1 MAKFNMKEYENFMEE
16 EARQDRLQEELE
28 SKRQF
33 ETLGSEYDWHDYL
46 EKQEEERRREEFNH
60 YPEYDGYFDKDDFE
74 DDDCNEDGYDPD
86 DMETAYDPYG
96 DLLFV
101 PDEYDGYSDEDD
113 SDDDYFIDDLLYLDD
128 SDLEGMSATTERIS
142 RKAVARNRHHA
153 AERAKRKAEKS
164 AEILKGKFWKL
175 YSEVTSRKESNHYRS
190 HFNERDAFIEGE
202 YLRPNEMRRL
212 YYSEKSASKKAN
224 ISREKT
230 A

>member
-1 MAKFNMKEYENFMEE
+1 MAKFSMKDYENFMEE
-16 EARQDRLQEELE
+16 E
-28 SKRQF
+28 KRQEQLQWEVECRREF
-33 ETLGSEYDWHDYL
+33 ETSGSERDWYDYL
-46 EKQEEERRREEFNH
+46 AKQEEIRRYDEFNS
-60 YPEYDGYFDKDDFE
+60 YPEYDGYFDE
-74 DDDCNEDGYDPD
+74 
-86 DMETAYDPYG
+86 
-96 DLLFV
+96 
-101 PDEYDGYSDEDD
+101 
-113 SDDDYFIDDLLYLDD
+113 DD

-153 AERAKRKAEKS
+153 AEKAKRRAEKS

-175 YSEVTSRKESNHYRS
+175 YSEITSRKESNHYRS

-212 YYSEKSASKKAN
+212 YYSGKSASKKAN